1 MNNVVLIGRLTRD
14 PEVRYMPE
22 TTNAMCTFTLA
33 VDRNLSRERR
43 QEMESKGQPT
53 ADFIRIVTWG
63 KTAELCGNY
72 LSKGKMTAISGRIQ
86 TGSYMNQQGQR
97 VYTTD
102 VVADRVKFL
111 EWGEPNRTQNQAGY
125 NSPYSEPVNNVPN
138 YGQGSQSSNE
148 GGFDDGQDD
157 FIPFDD
163 DSKIPF

>member
-14 PEVRYMPE
+14 PEVRYTAE

-33 VDRNLSRERR
+33 VDKNLSRDRR

-53 ADFIRIVTWG
+53 ADFIRIVAWG
-63 KTAELCGNY
+63 RTAELCGNY
-72 LSKGKMTAISGRIQ
+72 LAKGRMTAVQGRIQ
-86 TGSYMNQQGQR
+86 TGSYTNQQGQR

-102 VVADRVKFL
+102 VIAERVEFL
-111 EWGEPNRTQNQAGY
+111 EWGEPNRTQNQGGY
-125 NSPYSEPVNNVPN
+125 NSPYNEPINNVPN
-138 YGQGSQSSNE
+138 YNQGSQQNNE
-148 GGFDDGQDD
+148 GFDDDSDD